1 MLKNYTVIV
10 KNVDIVKEN
19 NLINYLVNE
28 RHRNHL
34 KKDTKII
41 EFSNRKTYQTHNENK
56 VKINRNNYI
65 LNGKGGKS
73 LKRISKSY
81 TFNLPK
87 SYKSIVS
94 IEQMRQIDSM
104 LKRHITKIYADFN
117 IDINTDEIYS
127 VLHYQDNPHLHLLT
141 PYLDKNGKV
150 IRQINHKGF
159 TSKLKITFSK
169 IVDKVLNQDISKY
182 QKDSP
187 EQNNINKVKIDLER
201 LKDWYEDLMRIDG
214 VETTFYKNQIISI
227 DRMIKDIDNVSDK
240 DMNRI
245 YKNVE
250 KVKNG
255 RKITKMKTPTI

>member
-104 LKRHITKIYADFN
+104 LKRHITKI
-117 IDINTDEIYS
+117 
-127 VLHYQDNPHLHLLT
+127 
-141 PYLDKNGKV
+141 
-150 IRQINHKGF
+150 
-159 TSKLKITFSK
+159 
-169 IVDKVLNQDISKY
+169 
-182 QKDSP
+182 
-187 EQNNINKVKIDLER
+187 
-201 LKDWYEDLMRIDG
+201 
-214 VETTFYKNQIISI
+214 
-227 DRMIKDIDNVSDK
+227 
-240 DMNRI
+240 
-245 YKNVE
+245 
-250 KVKNG
+250 
-255 RKITKMKTPTI
+255 